1 MSSNMITGHNHT
13 SFTVSD
19 RDFNFRSLLGN
30 SVLRWEWSPGS
41 TLFLVWQ
48 QSRSDRLVGSDY
60 DALSAEAIGS
70 FDFGHDTTRE
80 EAFDRDHAVTGI
92 DADLTGIVIN
102 QVNADSGGEYYG
114 YGFGYGYEY
123 GSEDE
128 ESAERRA
135 A

>member
-1 MSSNMITGHNHT
+1 M
-13 SFTVSD
+13 SD

-70 FDFGHDTTRE
+70 FDFGHDTGE
-80 EAFDRDHAVTGI
+80 LLNI
-92 DADLTGIVIN
+92 QADNIFLVK
-102 QVNADSGGEYYG
+102 VNYWLNL
-114 YGFGYGYEY
+114 
-123 GSEDE
+123 
-128 ESAERRA
+128 
-135 A
+135 